1 MKSSRGRFLLLA
13 DADGATKFSDY
24 AKLEDSLQKMSSN
37 DWKFNAIAIGSR
49 AHLEEESTA
58 TRSFFR
64 TLLMHG
70 FHLLVWV
77 FAVRTIRDTQC
88 GFKLL
93 TRSAAR
99 RIFDLM
105 HVERW

>member
-1 MKSSRGRFLLLA
+1 M
-13 DADGATKFSDY
+13 SDFVSGDY
-24 AKLEDSLQKMSSN
+24 LKETERISN
-37 DWKFNAIAIGSR
+37 EVAVVCGSR
-49 AHLEEESTA
+49 AHLEADAIA

-70 FHLLVWV
+70 FHLLVWAL
-77 FAVRTIRDTQC
+77 AVRSIRDTQC

-93 TRSAAR
+93 TREAAR
-99 RIFDLM
+99 VLFASL